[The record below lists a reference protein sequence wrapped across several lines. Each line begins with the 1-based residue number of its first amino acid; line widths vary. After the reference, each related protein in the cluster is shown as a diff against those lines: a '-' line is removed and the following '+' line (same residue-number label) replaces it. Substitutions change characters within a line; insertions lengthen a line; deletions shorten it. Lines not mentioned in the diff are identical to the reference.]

1 MGTNH
6 GSSFSFFGC
15 DSTLVQHLER
25 RHHLERRPR
34 TYSSADDIHLSK
46 RQNFFFFITKT
57 RISVHRWFL
66 WQRYLPNTHESA
78 PWQILLAFSAGLK
91 SISPHSFLFLEIF
104 LLTFMKDLGVWVSED
119 LEYEFSCVGYRCSS
133 GPFGWET
140 TLCIFIHRCLLGNS
154 CKWVIGDC
162 YHQNTPCQGKVK
174 MCMNKVTGQ
183 ARWVHPDFQAS
194 ASPRSWFFP
203 PGSDLG
209 FQWDKRKFSLILID
223 FSARETEWDSG
234 YKRNG
239 SNSSIFQMLFYES
252 LLPISQEVL
261 YQLFDRSEAQ
271 SSLSFL

>member
-119 LEYEFSCVGYRCSS
+119 LEYEFSCVVSQPN
-133 GPFGWET
+133 GPEEQ
-140 TLCIFIHRCLLGNS
+140 R
-154 CKWVIGDC
+154 
-162 YHQNTPCQGKVK
+162 
-174 MCMNKVTGQ
+174 
-183 ARWVHPDFQAS
+183 
-194 ASPRSWFFP
+194 
-203 PGSDLG
+203 
-209 FQWDKRKFSLILID
+209 
-223 FSARETEWDSG
+223 
-234 YKRNG
+234 
-239 SNSSIFQMLFYES
+239 
-252 LLPISQEVL
+252 
-261 YQLFDRSEAQ
+261 
-271 SSLSFL
+271 